1 MEKNLVNQLHNQIK
15 SQPALKATILLDY
28 TRGTRVDREGRS
40 SKTLL
45 TPLLSE
51 SRSVVSESDRVSV
64 SFFLS
69 PDFSNIFLKN
79 ALLNRQKYNEILS
92 LQHIKVYLFDNDFI
106 ISGAN
111 LNEQYFTNRQDRYIY
126 VRNCP
131 QLADYLERL
140 IQAIGSISMHL
151 NSDGTFSCELDP
163 LDERNKQQIQF
174 KLREQIEQLNRS
186 YLKAETRSATKAG
199 GKNKIDKASGSSRS
213 EDAAVPNSE
222 TMIYPLLQMKKF
234 EINSDETFT
243 KFVFN
248 SLTDSSKL
256 YLASGY
262 FNLTQDYQQ
271 SIFKVAA
278 SQPNS
283 SIKLVMASEQVN
295 SFYKAKGP
303 IQHIPSVY
311 TQLSKNFLNDL
322 NSKLLDNVRLL
333 SYFRSNWTFHAK
345 GLWLRPATTS
355 DYFLSLCGSPNFGY
369 RSVYRDLELQ
379 MAILTKDDNLVKQFL
394 DEYENISQYSTS
406 ISTPDQLPFVSYW
419 VRVATRLVKSFF

>member
-1 MEKNLVNQLHNQIK
+1 M
-15 SQPALKATILLDY
+15 KATVLLDY
-28 TRGTRVDREGRS
+28 TRGTREDQNGQS

-45 TPLLSE
+45 TPLLNVSRNAAGE
-51 SRSVVSESDRVSV
+51 SGTDRVSV

-79 ALLNRQKYNEILS
+79 ALLNRQKYNEIVS
-92 LQHIKVYLFDNDFI
+92 LQHIKVYLFDDGFI

-131 QLADYLERL
+131 LLADYLERL

-151 NSDGTFSCELDP
+151 NSEGAFSFELDP
-163 LDERNKQQIQF
+163 LDERNKQKIQF

-186 YLKAETRSATKAG
+186 YLKTEVRPATKVG
-199 GKNKIDKASGSSRS
+199 GKASDSKTVDSRAGSK
-213 EDAAVPNSE
+213 DE

-248 SLTDSSKL
+248 SLTDSCRL
-256 YLASGY
+256 NLASGY

-271 SIFKVAA
+271 SIFKTA
-278 SQPNS
+278 SSRPGC
-283 SIKLVMASEQVN
+283 SIELVMASEQVN

-311 TQLSKNFLNDL
+311 TQLSKNFLEDL
-322 NSKLLDNVRLL
+322 NSKLLNNVRLL

-345 GLWLRPATTS
+345 GLWLQPATTS

-379 MAILTKDDNLVKQFL
+379 MAILTKDDHLVKQL
-394 DEYENISQYSTS
+394 LNEYENIRAYSSS
-406 ISTPDQLPFVSYW
+406 INTPDQLPFVSYW
-419 VRVATRLVKSFF
+419 IRIATRLVKSFF

>member
-1 MEKNLVNQLHNQIK
+1 MHNQIK
-15 SQPALKATILLDY
+15 SQPQLKATILLDY
-28 TRGTRVDREGRS
+28 TRGTREDQNGES
-40 SKTLL
+40 SKSLL
-45 TPLLSE
+45 TPLLNE
-51 SRSVVSESDRVSV
+51 QRDAAVDRVSIN
-64 SFFLS
+64 FFLS

-79 ALLNRQKYNEILS
+79 ALLNRQKYNEIVS
-92 LQHIKVYLFDNDFI
+92 LQHIKVYLFDDGFI

-140 IQAIGSISMHL
+140 IQAIGSISAHL
-151 NSDGTFSCELDP
+151 NSDGTFSFELDP
-163 LDERNKQQIQF
+163 LDEQNKQKIQF

-186 YLKAETRSATKAG
+186 YLKAEAKGAAKLAGKGKTSDGKTADGKPGDSKAD
-199 GKNKIDKASGSSRS
+199 NKTDNRA
-213 EDAAVPNSE
+213 E

-248 SLTDSSKL
+248 SLSDSCRL
-256 YLASGY
+256 FLASGY

-271 SIFKVAA
+271 CIFKTA
-278 SQPNS
+278 SDQS
-283 SIKLVMASEQVN
+283 GCSIELVMASEQVN

-311 TQLSKNFLNDL
+311 TQLSKNFLEEL
-322 NSKLLDNVRLL
+322 NSRLLKNVRLL

-345 GLWLRPATTS
+345 GLWLRPADTS

-379 MAILTKDDNLVKQFL
+379 MAILTKDENLVKQFM
-394 DEYENISQYSTS
+394 DEYENIRTYSTC

-419 VRVATRLVKSFF
+419 IRIVTGFVKSFF

>member
-28 TRGTRVDREGRS
+28 TRGTRADRNGQS

-45 TPLLSE
+45 MPLLNE
-51 SRSVVSESDRVSV
+51 SQSAASGSDRRISV
-64 SFFLS
+64 GFFLS

-79 ALLNRQKYNEILS
+79 ALLNRQKYNEIVS

-131 QLADYLERL
+131 QLGDYLERL

-151 NSDGTFSCELDP
+151 NSDGTFSFELDP

-174 KLREQIEQLNRS
+174 KLREQIEQLNRD
-186 YLKAETRSATKAG
+186 YLKAEPRSAAKTS
-199 GKNKIDKASGSSRS
+199 GKNKIDKASNSRS
-213 EDAAVPNSE
+213 ESAAGSKSE

-243 KFVFN
+243 KFVFS
-248 SLTDSSKL
+248 SLTDASKL
-256 YLASGY
+256 KLASGY

-271 SIFKVAA
+271 SIFKAAA

-283 SIKLVMASEQVN
+283 SIELVMASEQVN

-311 TQLSKNFLNDL
+311 TQLSKNFLEDL

-345 GLWLRPATTS
+345 GLWLQPATTS

-379 MAILTKDDNLVKQFL
+379 MAILTKDDNLVQQFL
-394 DEYENISQYSTS
+394 NEYENISRYSTS

-419 VRVATRLVKSFF
+419 VRIATRLVKSFF